1 MSANGR
7 FAKLASRPKADHW
20 PLDGRML
27 SIFSI
32 DVTCQRLRKTTML
45 KEIIFVCVGLWWVV
59 YGLYGLRKTGV
70 ARLGPLKA
78 DMATNRAGL
87 LAMMFIY
94 ACVLFWVCVASVKI
108 ISVFSE
114 LVRL

>member
-1 MSANGR
+1 
-7 FAKLASRPKADHW
+7 
-20 PLDGRML
+20 
-27 SIFSI
+27 
-32 DVTCQRLRKTTML
+32 ML
-45 KEIIFVCVGLWWVV
+45 KEIIFVCVGMWWVV
-59 YGLYGLRKTGV
+59 CGLYGLRKTGV

-94 ACVLFWVCVASVKI
+94 ACVLFWVFVVLVKI
-108 ISVFSE
+108 ISVFSQ